1 MRLATLATL
10 YLLTLLGTAV
20 SAWRGFDYYRTPLLE
35 RPRHALHWE
44 LKPGGTLG
52 VAYGVGGA
60 TLMTAMLGY
69 SARKRLPLLRR
80 TGRLGSWLDFHIWCG
95 VTGPLAVVFH
105 SAFKVGGLIAI
116 AFWSMV
122 AVALSGIFGRFL
134 YAQIPRSAAGTEL
147 SLDEA
152 TRLERDLA
160 DRLRDEIGIDAGASD
175 RLDESPPA
183 AAPRSLIGA
192 LLALLAAGG
201 AARRRTRRFVD
212 AHPALPRAAARRL
225 GALVRQRELLRRR
238 LALWRRLHELFHYWH
253 VFHKPFAVL
262 MYLFAAIHVGV
273 AWATGYAR
281 LGG

>member
-1 MRLATLATL
+1 MRLAALTAL
-10 YLLTLLGTAV
+10 YLLTVVATGT
-20 SAWRGFDYYRTPLLE
+20 SALRGLDYYRTPLVE

-52 VAYGVGGA
+52 VAYGVAGA
-60 TLMTAMLGY
+60 TLMTAMLAY
-69 SARKRLPLLRR
+69 SVRKRLPLLRHA
-80 TGRLGSWLDFHIWCG
+80 GKLGGWLDFHIWCG
-95 VTGPLAVVFH
+95 VTGPLAIVFH

-122 AVALSGIFGRFL
+122 AVALSGVLGRFL

-147 SLDEA
+147 SLEEA
-152 TRLERDLA
+152 NRLEGELSR
-160 DRLRDEIGIDAGASD
+160 RLRDELGVGEPALAELDAVAMPTRSLVGA
-175 RLDESPPA
+175 LGALA
-183 AAPRSLIGA
+183 AAPWS
-192 LLALLAAGG
+192 
-201 AARRRTRRFVD
+201 ARRRVRRLLGQ
-212 AHPALPRAAARRL
+212 HPELPLATARRL
-225 GALVRQRELLRRR
+225 GELVRQRLLLRRR